1 MCGEFSVSFMSNVTT
16 CCMSC
21 GKCLEDT
28 SVWFSHA
35 PSYNPGKILY
45 HFYVIFIPHYQ
56 ARNGTKVS
64 SELPEVKKKGRLPKT
79 LK

>member
-1 MCGEFSVSFMSNVTT
+1 MSHMCGEFPESFMSNVTT

-35 PSYNPGKILY
+35 PPYNPGKILY

-56 ARNGTKVS
+56 Y
-64 SELPEVKKKGRLPKT
+64 KKGKHIFMIFVIS
-79 LK
+79 